1 MALNDI
7 SLTDPQNIEAFVASD
22 AEANLESD
30 EMNNNMDKTQEK
42 VMLILPVIF
51 TFMFLGFPAGLVVY
65 MIVNTV
71 LSIVQQVWIKKSI
84 AL

>member
-1 MALNDI
+1 
-7 SLTDPQNIEAFVASD
+7 
-22 AEANLESD
+22 
-30 EMNNNMDKTQEK
+30 MNNNMDKTQEK
-42 VMLILPVIF
+42 VLILPVIF

-71 LSIVQQVWIKKSI
+71 LSIAQQVWIKKL